1 MRIILKLLSAAAAA
15 MTAAGILTAAA
26 QDTLQHDFSTIRING
41 LEIGKFYTRE
51 QYLEALGGQPYS
63 EGDEAYHYLTY
74 KTAMALAPTAGLEL
88 IDIKKTETKYD
99 LFGYSAW
106 QGYEGFYFASFFI
119 HSDKYAIN
127 DYVRVGDPVSK
138 VRDMGGTV
146 MDVNYDGYKYLY
158 WAPEGSP
165 DDPQIEWG
173 CYPRFGYDDNGIITE
188 IELYHD

>member
-1 MRIILKLLSAAAAA
+1 MSTVSRLIICIILAV
-15 MTAAGILTAAA
+15 AGMFPATA

-51 QYLEALGGQPYS
+51 QYLEALGGQPHRES
-63 EGDEAYHYLTY
+63 DDAYHFLIYQT
-74 KTAMALAPTAGLEL
+74 TMALAPAADPEL
-88 IDIKKTETKYD
+88 SDIKKAETKYD

-106 QGYEGFYFASFFI
+106 QGYEGFSFDSFFI

-146 MDVNYDGYKYLY
+146 MDKYLY

-173 CYPRFGYDDNGIITE
+173 CYPRFGYDDNGIITD

>member
-1 MRIILKLLSAAAAA
+1 MKDLSRLIICIIAIAI
-15 MTAAGILTAAA
+15 AGIFTIAA
-26 QDTLQHDFSTIRING
+26 QDTQQYDFSAVRING

-127 DYVRVGDPVSK
+127 DYVRVGDPVSTSTGLPRE
-138 VRDMGGTV
+138 VRMTRRSNGAATLGSGTMTTASSPRSNCITTDSEHSNGG
-146 MDVNYDGYKYLY
+146 
-158 WAPEGSP
+158 
-165 DDPQIEWG
+165 
-173 CYPRFGYDDNGIITE
+173 
-188 IELYHD
+188 

>member
-1 MRIILKLLSAAAAA
+1 MKVLSKLIICIIAIA
-15 MTAAGILTAAA
+15 TAGILTAAA
-26 QDTLQHDFSTIRING
+26 QDTQQYDFSAVRING

-74 KTAMALAPTAGLEL
+74 KTTMVFAPAAGPEMS
-88 IDIKKTETKYD
+88 DIKKAETKYD

-106 QGYEGFYFASFFI
+106 QGYEGFSFDSFFI
-119 HSDKYAIN
+119 HSDKYAI
-127 DYVRVGDPVSK
+127 K
-138 VRDMGGTV
+138 GGTV

-173 CYPRFGYDDNGIITE
+173 CYPRFGYDDNGIITD
-188 IELYHD
+188 IELYYD

>member
-1 MRIILKLLSAAAAA
+1 MKDLSRLIICIIAIAI
-15 MTAAGILTAAA
+15 AGIFTIAA
-26 QDTLQHDFSTIRING
+26 QDTQQYDFSAVRING

-51 QYLEALGGQPYS
+51 QYLEALGGQPHRES
-63 EGDEAYHYLTY
+63 DDAYHFLIYQT
-74 KTAMALAPTAGLEL
+74 TMALAPAADPEL
-88 IDIKKTETKYD
+88 SDIKKAETKYD

-146 MDVNYDGYKYLY
+146 RDVNYDGYKYLY

-188 IELYHD
+188 IELYYD

>member
-1 MRIILKLLSAAAAA
+1 MKDLSRLIICIIAIAI
-15 MTAAGILTAAA
+15 AGIFTIAA
-26 QDTLQHDFSTIRING
+26 QDTQQYDFSAVRING

-51 QYLEALGGQPYS
+51 QYLEALGGQPHRES
-63 EGDEAYHYLTY
+63 DDAYHFLIYQT
-74 KTAMALAPTAGLEL
+74 TMALAPAADPEL
-88 IDIKKTETKYD
+88 SDIKKAETKYD

-188 IELYHD
+188 IELYYD

>member
-1 MRIILKLLSAAAAA
+1 MKDLSRLIICIIAIAI
-15 MTAAGILTAAA
+15 AGIFTIAA
-26 QDTLQHDFSTIRING
+26 QDTQQYDFSAVRING

-51 QYLEALGGQPYS
+51 QYLEALGGQPHRES
-63 EGDEAYHYLTY
+63 DDAYHFLIYQT
-74 KTAMALAPTAGLEL
+74 TMALAPAADPEL
-88 IDIKKTETKYD
+88 SDIKKAETKYD

-173 CYPRFGYDDNGIITE
+173 CYPRFGYDDNGIITD
-188 IELYHD
+188 IELYYD

>member
-1 MRIILKLLSAAAAA
+1 MKDLSKLIICIIAIAS
-15 MTAAGILTAAA
+15 AGILTAAA
-26 QDTLQHDFSTIRING
+26 QDTLQYDFSAIRING

-51 QYLEALGGQPYS
+51 QYLEALGGQPYRES
-63 EGDEAYHYLTY
+63 DDAYHFLTY
-74 KTAMALAPTAGLEL
+74 KTTMVFAPAADPEL
-88 IDIKKTETKYD
+88 SDIRKAETKYD

-106 QGYEGFYFASFFI
+106 QGYEGFSFDSFFI

-127 DYVRVGDPVSK
+127 DYVRVGDPISK

>member
-1 MRIILKLLSAAAAA
+1 MKDLSRLIICIIAIAI
-15 MTAAGILTAAA
+15 AGIFTIAA
-26 QDTLQHDFSTIRING
+26 QDTQQYDFSAVRING

-127 DYVRVGDPVSK
+127 ESK

-188 IELYHD
+188 IELYYD

>member
-15 MTAAGILTAAA
+15 MTAAGILTTAA
-26 QDTLQHDFSTIRING
+26 QDTQQYDFSSVCING

-51 QYLEALGGQPYS
+51 QYLEALGGQPHRES
-63 EGDEAYHYLTY
+63 DDAYHFLIYQT
-74 KTAMALAPTAGLEL
+74 TMALAPAADPEL
-88 IDIKKTETKYD
+88 SDIKKAETKYD

-146 MDVNYDGYKYLY
+146 RDVNYDGYKYLY
-158 WAPEGSP
+158 WAPEESP
-165 DDPQIEWG
+165 DDPHIEWG